1 MESFI
6 WLLLFLFFARF
17 FYKNIHDPNRRLKGY
32 AALFGIVIGFFH
44 VIGGGLERMTNVSWI
59 WQNLKMLSNFVNMYF
74 SFACLYYCFA
84 FTGFSLLEKYSNE
97 HPRDK
102 VSPIRMKPVFLVW
115 VILLI
120 CYIPWFLYW
129 YPGMVTED
137 SGGQIIDALSV
148 DTLSDHNPAFVTL
161 LMRLVLVPAMK
172 LTGSIMT
179 SVGILT
185 FLQMMIVTFVFAMA
199 YVKICLHV
207 RSLFLRGII
216 FLWFAAYTVNNVYSV
231 TLWKDILF
239 SVCLLGFSMC
249 LDQCTEDEKEF
260 FSRKSGCILLFLTTL
275 LLMLLRHNGIF
286 VTAGV
291 TIFLFFRFR
300 DFRKKVLM
308 TCGMAFVVF
317 ALWKL
322 AFLPM
327 MHAKKSPSKE
337 LLAVPIQQIA
347 RTLSLHHHDVPP
359 ALVEDLEEYFTIPE
373 FWTEYWEKIAD
384 PVKGKFRSDL
394 FDEDPGRFF
403 SLWRR
408 LGKMYPVDYLN
419 AFLQNNYGYWYPETS
434 WWITSIG
441 VVANVVEKI
450 DGLHTEPIVRF
461 RLIDAMYNWYVQREY
476 NKTPLLPLFFK
487 PGAVFWVW
495 VFCGIYCLYQN
506 RRKFVLF
513 LPGFMIWLSL
523 QWSAVYCEFRYAY
536 GLFVCLP
543 LLLAASLTPQIRKE

>member
-1 MESFI
+1 
-6 WLLLFLFFARF
+6 
-17 FYKNIHDPNRRLKGY
+17 
-32 AALFGIVIGFFH
+32 
-44 VIGGGLERMTNVSWI
+44 
-59 WQNLKMLSNFVNMYF
+59 
-74 SFACLYYCFA
+74 
-84 FTGFSLLEKYSNE
+84 
-97 HPRDK
+97 
-102 VSPIRMKPVFLVW
+102 
-115 VILLI
+115 
-120 CYIPWFLYW
+120 
-129 YPGMVTED
+129 
-137 SGGQIIDALSV
+137 
-148 DTLSDHNPAFVTL
+148 
-161 LMRLVLVPAMK
+161 
-172 LTGSIMT
+172 
-179 SVGILT
+179 
-185 FLQMMIVTFVFAMA
+185 
-199 YVKICLHV
+199 
-207 RSLFLRGII
+207 
-216 FLWFAAYTVNNVYSV
+216 
-231 TLWKDILF
+231 
-239 SVCLLGFSMC
+239 
-249 LDQCTEDEKEF
+249 
-260 FSRKSGCILLFLTTL
+260 
-275 LLMLLRHNGIF
+275 
-286 VTAGV
+286 
-291 TIFLFFRFR
+291 
-300 DFRKKVLM
+300 M